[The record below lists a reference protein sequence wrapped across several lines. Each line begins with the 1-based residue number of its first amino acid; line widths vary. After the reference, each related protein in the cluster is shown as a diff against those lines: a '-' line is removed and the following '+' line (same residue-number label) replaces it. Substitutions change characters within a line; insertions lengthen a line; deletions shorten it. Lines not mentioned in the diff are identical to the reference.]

1 MPITVEGLN
10 EIKQGFRRFKFS
22 GPRIQQRFL
31 RLIGESTVILLRQ
44 ATPVDSGELSQSWRI
59 VGQGKDWVEV
69 GTSLIGLVEDL
80 EKGTAPHLIL
90 PKNSDVL
97 RFEIGG
103 QEVFATQVHHPGTRP
118 NPFLDDVARSIH
130 NAVIEILEQSLSEN
144 HPYFVKL
151 AGGKGRKFQQVGR
164 TSAGFK
170 GGVSFAGRSTL
181 VRAGTGRRQLKRR
194 LSLRRRR
201 GSLAKNKRETITK
214 LG

>member
-1 MPITVEGLN
+1 M
-10 EIKQGFRRFKFS
+10 
-22 GPRIQQRFL
+22 
-31 RLIGESTVILLRQ
+31 
-44 ATPVDSGELSQSWRI
+44 A
-59 VGQGKDWVEV
+59 
-69 GTSLIGLVEDL
+69 
-80 EKGTAPHLIL
+80 
-90 PKNSDVL
+90 
-97 RFEIGG
+97 
-103 QEVFATQVHHPGTRP
+103 
-118 NPFLDDVARSIH
+118 
-130 NAVIEILEQSLSEN
+130 EN

-201 GSLAKNKRETITK
+201 GSLAKNNKETRVK